1 MFNFYPQH
9 DQMDCGPA
17 CLAMVASHYG
27 KDFGLQYLRD
37 KSFITREGV
46 SLLGISA
53 AAEKIGF
60 RTIAAKLQT
69 EDFDKELF
77 PCILHWNQNH
87 FVVLY
92 KISRNFFTG
101 KLIFKIADPGHGFIS
116 LSEGRFAR
124 LWISNEGKG
133 VALFLEPTEVFYE
146 QKTPK
151 EQKLSAKYLL
161 EYLKPYKNHM
171 LKLFLL
177 LLLGTITTLIFPILT
192 QKLIDDGVTQ
202 KNISIIISI
211 LLAQLAFFFGNIIF
225 GIFRNWIMLVVG
237 TKINIQII
245 SDFLKKLLRLPIK
258 FFDTKLMGD
267 FNQRIQDHE
276 RIENFLTSQ
285 SLLTLFS
292 VITFSVFFGV
302 LWYYDFR
309 ILLTYTSL
317 TVISVVWSLF
327 WMKKRKI
334 LDYFRFQ
341 QRSENQESI
350 YEIINGV
357 SEMKLNQF
365 EDYKR
370 REWELI
376 QQKLFKINIRILKL
390 DQIQLSGFEFIN
402 QFKNII
408 VTFLAASFVVKGHM
422 TLGALLS
429 VSYIIGQMNSPVSQ
443 LINFFRSL
451 QDARLSLARLNEVQN
466 HSEEEQEEHVLLL
479 SPKYTEQDGI
489 EKGIYFKNV
498 SFQYEGP
505 QSPFVLINMNFSIPE
520 GKITAIVGASGSG
533 KTTLMKMLLKFYE
546 PVQGDIYFNHLNIK
560 NISPKDL
567 RKNCG
572 VVMQD
577 GFIFSDTIERNIAT
591 SDENID
597 YEKLEKALQIANLK
611 NFVEELPL
619 GLNTKIGASGNGI
632 SGGQK
637 QRILIA
643 RSVYKN
649 PHFILFD
656 EATSALDA
664 ENEKIIHNNLQS
676 FFKGKTVIIV
686 AHRLSTVRNADQ
698 IIVLKNGELVEQGNH
713 QQLVDNQSDYFNLVK
728 NQLELGS

>member
-1 MFNFYPQH
+1 MKFIAQY

-17 CLAMVASHYG
+17 CLAMVSSHYG
-27 KDFGLQYLRD
+27 KEFSLQYLRK
-37 KSFITREGV
+37 KSFITKDGV
-46 SLLGISA
+46 SLLGICEA
-53 AAEKIGF
+53 AGNTGYNTTAI
-60 RTIAAKLQT
+60 KL
-69 EDFDKELF
+69 EIKSFSKELL

-92 KISRNFFTG
+92 KISKNIFT
-101 KLIFKIADPGHGFIS
+101 KKYIYKIADPGHGFIS
-116 LSEGRFAR
+116 LSEDKFKKSWLSDG
-124 LWISNEGKG
+124 EKG
-133 VALFLEPTEVFYE
+133 IALFLEPTEDFYKQIPPE
-146 QKTPK
+146 
-151 EQKLSAKYLL
+151 EEKLSIKYLMK
-161 EYLKPYKNHM
+161 YLKPHQSQM
-171 LKLFLL
+171 GWMLFLL
-177 LLLGTITTLIFPILT
+177 TLGTVTTLVFPILT
-192 QKLIDDGVTQ
+192 QKLIDDGVNK
-202 KNISIIISI
+202 KNFSIITYI
-211 LLAQLAFFFGNIIF
+211 LLAQLAFFFGNIVIN
-225 GIFRNWIMLVVG
+225 IFRNWIMLVVG

-245 SDFLKKLLRLPIK
+245 SDFLKKLLKLPIN

-292 VITFSVFFGV
+292 IITFSAFFVV
-302 LWYYDFR
+302 LWHYDFR
-309 ILLTYTSL
+309 ILFVYMALTI
-317 TVISVVWSLF
+317 ISIIWSIY

-365 EDYKR
+365 EDFKR
-370 REWELI
+370 MEWEQI

-390 DQIQLSGFEFIN
+390 DQVQLSGFELIN
-402 QFKNII
+402 QFKNIF
-408 VTFLAASFVVKGHM
+408 VTFISAYFVIKGHL

-429 VSYIIGQMNSPVSQ
+429 VSYIIGQMNSPVNQ
-443 LINFFRSL
+443 LISFFRSL
-451 QDARLSLARLNEVQN
+451 QDAKLSLSRLNEVQN
-466 HSEEEQEEHVLLL
+466 HQEEEQKNHVPLL
-479 SPKYTEQDGI
+479 SKKYTEQNGI

-505 QSPFVLINMNFSIPE
+505 QSPYVLKDINLFIPE
-520 GKITAIVGASGSG
+520 GKVTAIVGASGSG
-533 KTTLMKMLLKFYE
+533 KTTLIKMLLKFYKPASGE
-546 PVQGDIYFNHLNIK
+546 ILFNHLNI
-560 NISPKDL
+560 NDISPLDL

-597 YEKLEKALQIANLK
+597 YEKLDKSLQTANIK
-611 NFVEELPL
+611 SFVEELPL
-619 GLNTKIGASGNGI
+619 RLYTKIGASGNGI

-643 RSVYKN
+643 RAVYKN
-649 PHFILFD
+649 PHFIFFD

-664 ENEKIIHNNLQS
+664 ENEKIIHDNLQS

-686 AHRLSTVRNADQ
+686 AHRLSTVKNADQ
-698 IIVLKNGELVEQGNH
+698 IIVLKNGEIVEQGNH
-713 QQLVDNQSDYFNLVK
+713 QSLVERKADYYNLVK
-728 NQLELGS
+728 NQLELGN

>member
-1 MFNFYPQH
+1 MKLYPQH

-17 CLAMVASHYG
+17 CLAMVSSHYG

-46 SLLGISA
+46 SLLGISEA
-53 AAEKIGF
+53 ADKIGF
-60 RTIAAKLQT
+60 KTISAKLKT
-69 EDFDKELF
+69 GDFDKELL

-92 KISRNFFTG
+92 KINKNIFTG
-101 KLIFKIADPGHGFIS
+101 KLIYKIADPGHGFVS
-116 LSEGRFAR
+116 LSEDKFKKSWLSDG
-124 LWISNEGKG
+124 EKG
-133 VALFLEPTEVFYE
+133 VALFLEPTEEFYK
-146 QKTPK
+146 QTPMEEK
-151 EQKLSAKYLL
+151 KLSIKYLL
-161 EYLKPYKNHM
+161 KYLKPYKNQM
-171 LKLFLL
+171 LQLFVL
-177 LLLGTITTLIFPILT
+177 LLLGTLTTLIFPILT
-192 QKLIDDGVTQ
+192 QKLIDEGVS
-202 KNISIIISI
+202 KKDLSVISYI

-237 TKINIQII
+237 TKINIRII
-245 SDFLKKLLRLPIK
+245 SDFLKKLLKLPIK

-292 VITFSVFFGV
+292 IITFSVFFGV

-309 ILLTYTSL
+309 ILAVYIIL
-317 TVISVVWSLF
+317 TVVSVVWSLY

-365 EDYKR
+365 EDFKR
-370 REWELI
+370 REWEQI

-390 DQIQLSGFEFIN
+390 DQVQLSGFDFIN
-402 QFKNII
+402 QLKNIV

-443 LINFFRSL
+443 LISFFRSL
-451 QDARLSLARLNEVQN
+451 QDAKLSLSRLNEVQN
-466 HSEEEQEEHVLLL
+466 HPEEEQENQLPLL
-479 SPKYTEQDGI
+479 SKKYTEQNGI
-489 EKGIYFKNV
+489 EKGIFFKNV

-505 QSPFVLINMNFSIPE
+505 QSPYVLKDINLFIPE
-520 GKITAIVGASGSG
+520 GKVTAIVGASGSG

-546 PVQGDIYFNHLNIK
+546 PVSGEINFNHLNI
-560 NISPKDL
+560 NDISPLDL

-591 SDENID
+591 NDEKIN
-597 YEKLEKALQIANLK
+597 YEKLDKALQTANIK
-611 NFVEELPL
+611 SFVEELPL

-643 RSVYKN
+643 RAVYKN
-649 PHFILFD
+649 PHFIFFD

-664 ENEKIIHNNLQS
+664 ENEKIIHDNLQS

-686 AHRLSTVRNADQ
+686 AHRLSTVKNADQ
-698 IIVLKNGELVEQGNH
+698 IIVLKNGEIVEQGNH
-713 QQLVDNQSDYFNLVK
+713 QSLVDKKADYYNLVK
-728 NQLELGS
+728 NQLELGN